1 MEKSAAHRLVRETL
15 QSAFHEE
22 QFSKLVVNLLNYPE
36 SAPFTYNGNY
46 IYDDFADSIRQVKR
60 LGKYTDPRNRKLD
73 ILIVYLKKEAALDHA
88 RAKQRNFIAKYL
100 NGGRGNVL
108 KDAALVAFVAPNGE
122 DWRFSLVKM
131 EYKFDEQGKVKE
143 ELTPA
148 RRYSFLVG
156 KNEDSHTAQ
165 SGLLPLLLNDS
176 TKPTLKDLEDAFSV
190 ERVTREFFGKYRGL
204 FLWLKESLDVV
215 VAGDDKIQADFE
227 AKNVDNG
234 DFAKKLLGQIVF
246 LYFLQKKGWF
256 GVARGAEWGSGSKH
270 FLRELFEKKHGD
282 YENFFNDILEPL
294 FYNTLA
300 TERSKDWSDRFD
312 CRIPFLNGGLFD
324 PLNNYDWVDTDI
336 LLPNDLFSNRRKT
349 EEGDTGDGILD
360 IFDRYN
366 FTVKEDEPL
375 EKEVAVDPEMLG
387 KVFENLLAVQDRK
400 ATGTYYTPREIVH
413 YMCQESLT
421 NYLTTELN
429 GNVSKEDIEKLVQY
443 GEAAVENDRRVV
455 NKGRETKTYTYK
467 LPESI
472 REHARAID
480 DKLASIRVCDPA
492 VGSGAFPV
500 GMMNEIVRTRGAL
513 TPYIVEDGKR
523 DPYRFKRQAIQHCLY
538 GVDIDPGA
546 VEIAKLRL
554 WLSLV
559 VDEEE
564 REAIQPLP
572 NLNYRIVRGN
582 ALFRVEKTLFNHGL
596 FDKLENI
603 KSLYFDE
610 TRPSKKQEYRNQID
624 ALIGQI
630 TNGRKEFDFEVYF
643 SEVFHEK
650 KGFDVV
656 IANPPYVQ
664 LQKMRNA
671 PERDAYQQQ
680 KYKAY
685 TNMGDIYC
693 LFYERGIHIARKNG
707 VLCYI
712 SSNKWMRAGYGKNVR
727 SVFLEYNPLLLI
739 DLGPNVFETATVDT
753 NILLLQNASNRRC
766 LRALTLTQRGGSDI
780 ADKVDQEAV
789 TLSHVDSGPWFIG
802 SAAEIKT
809 KAKIERKG
817 KPLKQWDDISIY
829 RGIISG
835 CNEAF
840 IIDSEKRQEILNRCR
855 TDGERQRTKAL
866 IKPILRGR
874 DIKRYAYRWAGLWL
888 IATFP
893 ALNINIEKHPALK
906 KFLLGFGKDR
916 LEQTGI
922 KLPDGTTAR
931 KKTGNKWFETQDQ
944 IAYYPEFENTKVVW
958 CDIATSPS
966 FCLLPG
972 GLYFNNTVYFLSTAD
987 KYILG
992 VLNSKLN
999 HYALLQV
1006 ASDLG
1011 QAGIRFFKQFVQQ
1024 LHIPPATSHNQLIVK
1039 EIESLVDTIL
1049 SLTQSADYP
1058 QTPAKQAQVLDHEKQ
1073 IDQLVYQ
1080 LYDLTD
1086 EEIAIVER
1094 APARSSSAETTET
1107 VP

>member
-1 MEKSAAHRLVRETL
+1 MEKTAAHRLVRETL
-15 QSAFHEE
+15 ENAFHEE
-22 QFSKLVVNLLNYPE
+22 QFAKLVVNLLNHAE

-46 IYDDFADSIRQVKR
+46 IYDAFQDSIRQVKR
-60 LGKYTDPRNRKLD
+60 LGKYTDPRRRKID
-73 ILIVYLKKEAALDHA
+73 ILIVYLKNEAALDHA
-88 RAKQRNFIAKYL
+88 RTKQRNFIARYL
-100 NGGRGNVL
+100 NGSRGNVL

-122 DWRFSLVKM
+122 DWRFSLVRM
-131 EYKFDEQGKVKE
+131 TYKFDEQGKVKE

-176 TKPTLKDLEDAFSV
+176 TNPTLDDLENAFNV

-204 FLWLKESLDVV
+204 FLRLKESLDAV
-215 VAGDDKIQADFE
+215 VAGDDNIQADFE
-227 AKNVDNG
+227 AKNVDTG

-256 GVARGAEWGSGSKH
+256 GVARGAEWGTGSKH
-270 FLRELFEKKHGD
+270 FLRELFEKEHGD

-300 TERSKDWSDRFD
+300 TERSKDWSDRFH

-324 PLNNYDWVDTDI
+324 PLHNYDWVDTDI

-360 IFDRYN
+360 IFDRHN

-455 NKGRETKTYTYK
+455 SKGRETETYTYK
-467 LPESI
+467 LPEGI

-500 GMMNEIVRTRGAL
+500 GMMNEIIRTRGAL
-513 TPYIVEDGKR
+513 TPYIEDGKR

-538 GVDIDPGA
+538 GVDIDHGA

-582 ALFRVEKTLFNHGL
+582 ALLRVEKTIFNHGL
-596 FDKLENI
+596 FDKLEKI

-610 TRPSKKQEYRNQID
+610 TRPSKKQECRNQID
-624 ALIGQI
+624 ELIGQI

-656 IANPPYVQ
+656 IANPPYINIENLAASLKEYIFEHYRTCSGRTDIYVAFIE
-664 LQKMRNA
+664 KTMDHI
-671 PERDAYQQQ
+671 RDNGIMTYIVPYSFTNQ
-680 KYKAY
+680 KYGAQ
-685 TNMGDIYC
+685 
-693 LFYERGIHIARKNG
+693 LRR
-707 VLCYI
+707 LLI
-712 SSNKWMRAGYGKNVR
+712 SSHYVKEILDTSEYLVFDKAVVRNILLQVVKTPQDSKTTVKHAKSAQDFRTQNFDSFLIRQQEFLKLKDHRFETKNILTSITLKEKLLEDSLVVDDICFVAYGARLNSKQKKDIGKESYIFKDFKRGLRPYHEGKNVER
-727 SVFLEYNPLLLI
+727 YRLHQSGWLKYVPREHYNPM
-739 DLGPNVFETATVDT
+739 
-753 NILLLQNASNRRC
+753 
-766 LRALTLTQRGGSDI
+766 
-780 ADKVDQEAV
+780 
-789 TLSHVDSGPWFIG
+789 
-802 SAAEIKT
+802 
-809 KAKIERKG
+809 
-817 KPLKQWDDISIY
+817 
-829 RGIISG
+829 
-835 CNEAF
+835 
-840 IIDSEKRQEILNRCR
+840 
-855 TDGERQRTKAL
+855 
-866 IKPILRGR
+866 
-874 DIKRYAYRWAGLWL
+874 
-888 IATFP
+888 FP
-893 ALNINIEKHPALK
+893 ALFENEKIVSINVVKDRLRFAWDQKRLWNSHTVINLVKWDLLERVKHVSVKRNKTPQKIKLGK
-906 KFLLGFGKDR
+906 SYDYRFLLG
-916 LEQTGI
+916 I
-922 KLPDGTTAR
+922 
-931 KKTGNKWFETQDQ
+931 
-944 IAYYPEFENTKVVW
+944 
-958 CDIATSPS
+958 
-966 FCLLPG
+966 
-972 GLYFNNTVYFLSTAD
+972 
-987 KYILG
+987 
-992 VLNSKLN
+992 LNSKLLN
-999 HYALLQV
+999 WYFVNFLSEKLHFYPEDAKSLPIKKCV
-1006 ASDLG
+1006 ESD
-1011 QAGIRFFKQFVQQ
+1011 QRQI
-1024 LHIPPATSHNQLIVK
+1024 I
-1039 EIESLVDTIL
+1039 SLVDTIL
-1049 SLTQSADYP
+1049 SLTQSADYL
-1058 QTPAKQAQVLDHEKQ
+1058 QTPAKQAQVRDYEKQ

-1094 APARSSSAETTET
+1094 AAARSSSAETTET
-1107 VP
+1107 VPPGQTQGQA

>member
-664 LQKMRNA
+664 LQKMRNT
-671 PERDAYQQQ
+671 PEHDAYQQQ

-685 TNMGDIYC
+685 ASTGDIYC
-693 LFYERGIHIARKNG
+693 LFYERGIQIARKNG

-712 SSNKWMRAGYGKNVR
+712 SSNKWMRTGYGKNVR
-727 SVFLEYNPLLLI
+727 SVFVEYNPLLLI

-753 NILLLQNASNRRC
+753 NILLLQNASNQHC
-766 LRALTLTQRGGSDI
+766 LRALTITQRDGSDI
-780 ADKVDQEAV
+780 ADKVEQEAV
-789 TLSHVDSGPWFIG
+789 TLSHLDSGPWFIG
-802 SAAEIKT
+802 SEAEIT
-809 KAKIERKG
+809 IKAKIERLG
-817 KPLKQWDDISIY
+817 TPLKQWDINIY
-829 RGIISG
+829 YGIKTG

-840 IIDSEKRQEILNRCR
+840 IIDNEKRQEILNRCR

-874 DIKRYAYRWAGLWL
+874 DIKRYAHQWAGLWL
-888 IATFP
+888 IATGYDLDITKRYP
-893 ALNINIEKHPALK
+893 AVYQYLKIIGEQIESRLSKVK
-906 KFLLGFGKDR
+906 GKGLFNRD
-916 LEQTGI
+916 
-922 KLPDGTTAR
+922 
-931 KKTGNKWFETQDQ
+931 DQ
-944 IAYYPEFENTKVVW
+944 GVHWWNLRPCDYYPEFEKEKIVYPVINTN
-958 CDIATSPS
+958 AQFYTTSD
-966 FCLLPG
+966 CL
-972 GLYFNNTVYFLSTAD
+972 FLND
-987 KYILG
+987 KAFMITGKNLKYLTG
-992 VLNSKLN
+992 VLNSN
-999 HYALLQV
+999 MIHPYLQTIG
-1006 ASDLG
+1006 SPLG
-1011 QAGIRFFKQFVQQ
+1011 EKGVEYRKIYMDQ
-1024 LHIPPATSHNQLIVK
+1024 LPIPKITAQNQP
-1039 EIESLVDTIL
+1039 LV
-1049 SLTQSADYP
+1049 TQVE
-1058 QTPAKQAQVLDHEKQ
+1058 AQVSDILAAKKASPNADTSTLEAK

-1094 APARSSSAETTET
+1094 ASARSSSAETTET

>member
-1 MEKSAAHRLVRETL
+1 MEKSAAHKLVRETL
-15 QSAFHEE
+15 ENAFHEE
-22 QFSKLVVNLLNYPE
+22 QFGKLVVNLLNHAEP
-36 SAPFTYNGNY
+36 APFTYNGNY

-60 LGKYTDPRNRKLD
+60 LGKYTDTRGRKID

-88 RAKQRNFIAKYL
+88 RTKQRNFIAKYL
-100 NGGRGNVL
+100 NGSRGNVL

-131 EYKFDEQGKVKE
+131 AYKFDKQGKVKE

-176 TKPTLKDLEDAFSV
+176 TDPTLDDLENAFNV
-190 ERVTREFFGKYRGL
+190 ERVTREFFGKYRDL
-204 FLWLKESLDVV
+204 FLWLKKSLDAV

-227 AKNVDNG
+227 AKNVDTG

-282 YENFFNDILEPL
+282 YGNFFNDILEPL

-300 TERSKDWSDRFD
+300 TERSKDWSDRFH
-312 CRIPFLNGGLFD
+312 CRIPFLNGGLFE

-429 GNVSKEDIEKLVQY
+429 GNVSKEDIEKLVRY
-443 GEAAVENDRRVV
+443 GEAAVENDHRVV
-455 NKGRETKTYTYK
+455 SKGRETKTYAYK

-500 GMMNEIVRTRGAL
+500 GMMNEIIRTRGAL
-513 TPYIVEDGKR
+513 TPYIEDGKR
-523 DPYRFKRQAIQHCLY
+523 DPYHFKRQAIQDCLY

-582 ALFRVEKTLFNHGL
+582 ALLRVEKTLFNHGL
-596 FDKLENI
+596 FDKLEKI

-610 TRPSKKQEYRNQID
+610 TRPSKKQEYRNQIGT
-624 ALIGQI
+624 LIGRI
-630 TNGRKEFDFEVYF
+630 TSGRKEFDFEVYF

-664 LQKMRNA
+664 LQKMRNT

-685 TNMGDIYC
+685 TNTGDIYC
-693 LFYERGIHIARKNG
+693 LFYERGIQIARKNG

-739 DLGPNVFETATVDT
+739 DLGSNVFETATVDT
-753 NILLLQNASNRRC
+753 NILLLQNASNQRC
-766 LRALTLTQRGGSDI
+766 LRALTLTQRDGSDI

-802 SAAEIKT
+802 SAAEIT
-809 KAKIERKG
+809 IKAKIERMG
-817 KPLKQWDDISIY
+817 KPLKQWDDINIY
-829 RGIISG
+829 MGIKTG

-840 IIDSEKRQEILNRCR
+840 LIDSEKRQEILNRCR
-855 TDGERQRTKAL
+855 TQGERQRTKAL

-874 DIKRYAYRWAGLWL
+874 DIKRYAYRWAELWV
-888 IATFP
+888 IATGYDLDITKRYP
-893 ALNINIEKHPALK
+893 AVYQYLKTIGEQIESRQSQVK
-906 KFLLGFGKDR
+906 GKGLFNRD
-916 LEQTGI
+916 
-922 KLPDGTTAR
+922 
-931 KKTGNKWFETQDQ
+931 DQ
-944 IAYYPEFENTKVVW
+944 GVHWWNLRSCDYYPEFENTKVVW

-972 GLYFNNTVYFLSTAD
+972 GLYCNNTVYFLSTAD

-1011 QAGIRFFKQFVQQ
+1011 QEGIRFFKQFVQQ
-1024 LHIPPATSHNQLIVK
+1024 LHIPPATSHNQPIVK

-1049 SLTQSADYP
+1049 SLTQSADYLQP
-1058 QTPAKQAQVLDHEKQ
+1058 HAKQAQVRDYEKQ

-1094 APARSSSAETTET
+1094 ASARSSSAGATET

>member
-15 QSAFHEE
+15 ENAFHEE
-22 QFSKLVVNLLNYPE
+22 QFGKLVVNLLNHAE

-46 IYDDFADSIRQVKR
+46 IYDDFQDSIRQVKR
-60 LGKYTDPRNRKLD
+60 LGKYTDPRNRKID

-88 RAKQRNFIAKYL
+88 RTKQRNFIAKYL
-100 NGGRGNVL
+100 NGSRGNVL

-122 DWRFSLVKM
+122 DWRFSLVRM
-131 EYKFDEQGKVKE
+131 AYRFDEQGKVKE

-176 TKPTLKDLEDAFSV
+176 TDPTLDDLEDAFSV
-190 ERVTREFFGKYRGL
+190 ERVTREFFGKYRDL
-204 FLWLKESLDVV
+204 FLRLKESLDAV

-227 AKNVDNG
+227 AKNVDTG
-234 DFAKKLLGQIVF
+234 DFAKKLLGQVVF

-256 GVARGAEWGSGSKH
+256 GVARGAEWGSGSKQ

-294 FYNTLA
+294 FYETLA
-300 TERSKDWSDRFD
+300 TERSQDWAKCFD
-312 CRIPFLNGGLFD
+312 CRIPFLNGGLFE
-324 PLNNYDWVDTDI
+324 PLNDYEWVDTDI

-443 GEAAVENDRRVV
+443 GEAVVENDRRVV
-455 NKGRETKTYTYK
+455 REGRETETYTYK
-467 LPESI
+467 LPPGI
-472 REHARAID
+472 REQAKAID

-500 GMMNEIVRTRGAL
+500 GMMNEIIRTRGAL
-513 TPYIVEDGKR
+513 TPYIVEDGER
-523 DPYRFKRQAIQHCLY
+523 APYHFKRQAIQDCLY

-572 NLNYRIVRGN
+572 NLDYKIVRGN
-582 ALFRVEKTLFNHGL
+582 ALLSVKKNLFNHAL
-596 FDKLENI
+596 FDKLEKL
-603 KSLYFDE
+603 KSLQFNE
-610 TRPSKKQEYRNQID
+610 TSQSKKRNTKTQVD
-624 ALIGQI
+624 ELFSKV
-630 TNGRKEFDFEVYF
+630 TNGHKDFDFAVYF
-643 SEVFHEK
+643 SEVFRK
-650 KGFDVV
+650 KQGFDVV
-656 IANPPYVQ
+656 IANPPYDVVSDRKFREIYAETIFGRAN
-664 LQKMRNA
+664 LYGLFIHKAVKDIVRPLGYLTFINPKTLLADKYFTKLRKFLRRNGNF
-671 PERDAYQQQ
+671 
-680 KYKAY
+680 KTMLK
-685 TNMGDIYC
+685 
-693 LFYERGIHIARKNG
+693 IADRHT
-707 VLCYI
+707 
-712 SSNKWMRAGYGKNVR
+712 
-727 SVFLEYNPLLLI
+727 
-739 DLGPNVFETATVDT
+739 VFENVLQAVIVYIFQRQEAPNQEDLILMHEIRARTDIESIENRLAVKADKAWLRERFASCVLVSDKKEVYHIFDKIHENTTPFFHAGISFTTGKIQWDLFKKQLTDKPLEGSARLIWAENIQRYRFSNSERRKGKEFIKGPLTIDT
-753 NILLLQNASNRRC
+753 NITTKTIITQRTTADEQEYRIIATIFDPQIEGFNAFSENHTNY
-766 LRALTLTQRGGSDI
+766 LRAFPNTFEMEFVL
-780 ADKVDQEAV
+780 
-789 TLSHVDSGPWFIG
+789 
-802 SAAEIKT
+802 
-809 KAKIERKG
+809 
-817 KPLKQWDDISIY
+817 
-829 RGIISG
+829 
-835 CNEAF
+835 
-840 IIDSEKRQEILNRCR
+840 
-855 TDGERQRTKAL
+855 
-866 IKPILRGR
+866 
-874 DIKRYAYRWAGLWL
+874 GL
-888 IATFP
+888 
-893 ALNINIEKHPALK
+893 
-906 KFLLGFGKDR
+906 
-916 LEQTGI
+916 
-922 KLPDGTTAR
+922 
-931 KKTGNKWFETQDQ
+931 
-944 IAYYPEFENTKVVW
+944 
-958 CDIATSPS
+958 
-966 FCLLPG
+966 
-972 GLYFNNTVYFLSTAD
+972 
-987 KYILG
+987 
-992 VLNSKLN
+992 LNSSLFDLVFRHINSNTQVSSGELN
-999 HYALLQV
+999 SLPIKEFSL
-1006 ASDLG
+1006 SDQRPITDL
-1011 QAGIRFFKQFVQQ
+1011 
-1024 LHIPPATSHNQLIVK
+1024 VK
-1039 EIESLVDTIL
+1039 TL
-1049 SLTQSADYP
+1049 SLTQSADYL
-1058 QTPAKQAQVLDHEKQ
+1058 QTPAKQAQVHDHEKQ

-1094 APARSSSAETTET
+1094 ASARSSRAETTET

>member
-1 MEKSAAHRLVRETL
+1 MEKSAAHKLVRETL
-15 QSAFHEE
+15 ENAFHEE
-22 QFSKLVVNLLNYPE
+22 QFGKLVVNLLNHAEP
-36 SAPFTYNGNY
+36 APFTYNGNY

-60 LGKYTDPRNRKLD
+60 LGKYTDSRGRKID
-73 ILIVYLKKEAALDHA
+73 ILIEYLKKEAARDHA
-88 RAKQRNFIAKYL
+88 RTKQRNFIAKYL
-100 NGGRGNVL
+100 NGSRGNVL

-131 EYKFDEQGKVKE
+131 AYKFDKQGKVKE

-176 TKPTLKDLEDAFSV
+176 TDPTLDDLENAFNV
-190 ERVTREFFGKYRGL
+190 ERVTREFFGKYRDL
-204 FLWLKESLDVV
+204 FLWLKKSLDAV
-215 VAGDDKIQADFE
+215 VAGDDKIKSDFE
-227 AKNVDNG
+227 AKNVDTG

-282 YENFFNDILEPL
+282 YGNFFNDILEPL

-300 TERSKDWSDRFD
+300 TERSKDWSDRFH
-312 CRIPFLNGGLFD
+312 CRIPFLNGGLFE

-429 GNVSKEDIEKLVQY
+429 GNVSKEDIEKLVRY
-443 GEAAVENDRRVV
+443 GEAAVENDHRVV
-455 NKGRETKTYTYK
+455 SKGRETKTYAYK

-500 GMMNEIVRTRGAL
+500 GMMNEIIRTRGAL
-513 TPYIVEDGKR
+513 TPYIEDGKR
-523 DPYRFKRQAIQHCLY
+523 DPYHFKRQAIQDCLY

-582 ALFRVEKTLFNHGL
+582 ALLRVEKTLFNHGL
-596 FDKLENI
+596 FDKLEKI

-610 TRPSKKQEYRNQID
+610 TRPSKKQEYRNQIGT
-624 ALIGQI
+624 LIGRI
-630 TNGRKEFDFEVYF
+630 TSGRKEFDFEVYF

-664 LQKMRNA
+664 LQKMRNT
-671 PERDAYQQQ
+671 PEHDAYQQQ

-685 TNMGDIYC
+685 ASMGDIYC
-693 LFYERGIHIARKNG
+693 LFYERGIQIARKNG

-753 NILLLQNASNRRC
+753 NILLLQNASNQRC
-766 LRALTLTQRGGSDI
+766 LRALTLTQQDGSDI

-802 SAAEIKT
+802 SEAEIKI
-809 KAKIERKG
+809 KAKIERMG
-817 KPLKQWDDISIY
+817 KPLKQWDINIY
-829 RGIISG
+829 YGIKTG

-855 TDGERQRTKAL
+855 TQGERQRTKAL

-874 DIKRYAYRWAGLWL
+874 DIKRYAYRWAELWV

-893 ALNINIEKHPALK
+893 ALNINIEKYPALK
-906 KFLLGFGKDR
+906 KFLLVFGKDR

-944 IAYYPEFENTKVVW
+944 IAYYPEFEKEKIVYPVINTN
-958 CDIATSPS
+958 AQFYTTSD
-966 FCLLPG
+966 CI
-972 GLYFNNTVYFLSTAD
+972 FLND
-987 KYILG
+987 KAFMITGKNLKYLTG
-992 VLNSKLN
+992 VLNSNMIHPYLKTIG
-999 HYALLQV
+999 
-1006 ASDLG
+1006 SPLG
-1011 QAGIRFFKQFVQQ
+1011 EKGVEYRKIYMEQ
-1024 LHIPPATSHNQLIVK
+1024 LPIPKITAQNQPLVTQ
-1039 EIESLVDTIL
+1039 IE
-1049 SLTQSADYP
+1049 
-1058 QTPAKQAQVLDHEKQ
+1058 AQVNDVLAAKKSSPNADTSKLEAK

-1094 APARSSSAETTET
+1094 ASARSSSAETTET